1 VIYLISVI
9 IPAYNS
15 GETIHKTIEALQ
27 RQNYPKRDYEII
39 VVDDGSTDK
48 TEEIVKKFKNVKF
61 FKQKHKGPA
70 YARNLGSKFA
80 KGNILLF
87 TDADCIPDKNWIKNM
102 IKPFGDKKVVA
113 VSGTYKTLN
122 KNNLLARFIG
132 YDIQFRHEYMKKKE
146 IIDFVGTFSAAYK
159 KSIFQKENGF
169 DTSFPMA
176 SGEDPEL
183 SYRIAKKHKIIFQP
197 SAFVWHPHPESLMY
211 FLKQKFWRV
220 YWRYLMYNKHKDK
233 ILGDSYTPITS
244 LISMGVQVISVG
256 LIFLFALLS
265 FFVMI
270 PIYFLILFLFL
281 VIIIPNIKFSFWVW
295 KSDRAVAFIAPIIFF
310 LRNIAFTLGT
320 IVGGINYL
328 MRKL

>member
-1 VIYLISVI
+1 LISVI

-15 GETIHKTIEALQ
+15 CKTIGKTIEALQ
-27 RQNYPKRDYEII
+27 RQNYPKKNYEII
-39 VVDDGSTDK
+39 VIDDGSIDK
-48 TEEIVKKFKNVKF
+48 TENIVKKFKSIKF

-70 YARNLGSKFA
+70 HARNLGAKFSK
-80 KGNILLF
+80 GSILLF

-102 IKPFGDKKVVA
+102 VKPFKDKGVVA

-132 YDIQFRHEYMKKKE
+132 YDIQFRHEYMKKRK

-220 YWRYLMYNKHKDK
+220 YWRYLMYGKHKDK
-233 ILGDSYTPITS
+233 MLGDSYTPITS
-244 LISMGVQVISVG
+244 IISMGVQVISVG
-256 LIFLFALLS
+256 LIFLFVLLS

-270 PIYFLILFLFL
+270 PIQFLLLFLLF
-281 VIIIPNIKFSFWVW
+281 VIIIPNINFSFWVW
-295 KSDRAVAFIAPIIFF
+295 RRDRTVAFISPIIYF
-310 LRNIAFTLGT
+310 LRNIAFTLGA
-320 IVGGINYL
+320 IAGGINYL
-328 MRKL
+328 MKKL